1 MVISTSTGEKVSYK
15 VFRGD
20 SEGKIFADNVER
32 ELENHEVFIETTHS
46 GVCGTDK
53 LYQGSGIV
61 LGHEG
66 VGIVRQAGPA
76 VTNVKVGD
84 RVGFGYTH
92 QICGTCDNCCTDR
105 DQYCRVRQIY
115 GFSDHNNG
123 SFSYGAVWDAKSV
136 VHIPEGYDS
145 ADAAPLLCAGSTVFT
160 VLTKYDVRPE
170 QRIGVMGIGG
180 LGHLAI
186 KLASA
191 MGAHVVVFSSSES
204 KRQEAMDYGAS
215 EFLVL
220 KSGEKAPED
229 FQPVKHLLLCGS
241 ANVDYSSLVPIVDTD
256 GSIYPLTAA
265 LESTPVPLTELSLKG
280 IRVQG
285 SLTSSRDTLRKLLEF
300 ASRKNIKPT
309 IMTYS
314 LDEAGIQKALK
325 DLKEGTVRYR
335 AVLVKE

>member
-1 MVISTSTGEKVSYK
+1 MVLTSTGEKVSYK
-15 VFRGD
+15 VFRGTP
-20 SEGKIFADNVER
+20 EGKIVADNVER
-32 ELENHEVFIETTHS
+32 ELQNHEVFIETTHT

-53 LYQGSGIV
+53 LYQSSGIV

-66 VGIVRQAGPA
+66 VGIVRQAGLA

-92 QICGTCDNCCTDR
+92 QICGSCDNCCTDR
-105 DQYCRVRQIY
+105 DQYCRERQIY
-115 GFSDHNNG
+115 GFSDHDNG
-123 SFSYGAVWDAKSV
+123 SFSYGAVWDSKTV
-136 VHIPEGYDS
+136 VHIPEGYES

-186 KLASA
+186 KLGAA
-191 MGAHVVVFSSSES
+191 MGAHVVVFSSSEG

-220 KSGEKAPED
+220 KSGESAPED
-229 FQPVKHLLLCGS
+229 FKPVKHLLLCGS

-265 LESTPVPLTELSLKG
+265 LESTPVPLTALSLKG

-300 ASRKNIKPT
+300 AHRKNIKPT
-309 IMTYS
+309 IMTYR
-314 LDEAGIQKALK
+314 LNEEGIEQALHDLK
-325 DLKEGTVRYR
+325 DGKVRYR
-335 AVLVKE
+335 AVLIKE